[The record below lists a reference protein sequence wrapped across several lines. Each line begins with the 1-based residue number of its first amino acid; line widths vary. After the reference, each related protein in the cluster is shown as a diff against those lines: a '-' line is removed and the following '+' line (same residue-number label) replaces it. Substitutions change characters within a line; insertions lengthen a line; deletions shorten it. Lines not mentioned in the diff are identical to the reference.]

1 MLNLV
6 VTKSLS
12 RTSDL
17 DDIRTRARRIVAHFK
32 SSTTAKE
39 KLSEIQ
45 RQMGRPEH
53 KLLQEV
59 ETRWNSTFTMLQ
71 RLLNTTLLPLS
82 AEDYDT
88 INQCLSVL
96 SLVSGSKVIPIVKML
111 KHLASRQCAS
121 ITHPIAS
128 NLVNNI
134 HTNLQEKFAGLEKVT
149 SLTLATLLDPRF
161 KEVGFCSMTN
171 CQAAV
176 ERLTR
181 ECASVIPAPAQPLP
195 PAEGPSHIQSNSLW
209 DHLDSHVD
217 AQRVSNCTASAI
229 AEVQRTT
236 IDLT

>member
-1 MLNLV
+1 
-6 VTKSLS
+6 
-12 RTSDL
+12 
-17 DDIRTRARRIVAHFK
+17 
-32 SSTTAKE
+32 
-39 KLSEIQ
+39 
-45 RQMGRPEH
+45 
-53 KLLQEV
+53 
-59 ETRWNSTFTMLQ
+59 
-71 RLLNTTLLPLS
+71 
-82 AEDYDT
+82 
-88 INQCLSVL
+88 
-96 SLVSGSKVIPIVKML
+96 ML

-229 AEVQRTT
+229 AEVQRYLKDKLLPRMEDPLKYWLLHKAAYPYLYRVALQYLSTPASSVPLILRLKKQLALLCVKT
-236 IDLT
+236 GINQM